1 MDQEI
6 RIKHMLD
13 SMRQITHGDAAP
25 FKEDLDAFIG
35 AYRYGI
41 KKHAAADISEIRT
54 VDDPDGIMAVLAEH
68 LRQRRGES
76 LDDLDVLCLAGSVL
90 VSLGFQG
97 LGNRLE
103 GVFCSH
109 VVSMFEQGKKR
120 LSTGRISKFSEEDME
135 KACEDV
141 RALMSRNKKISRSD
155 ACKRIADEDS
165 RFTGRTL
172 IRWLKKSD
180 EIKGQT

>member
-1 MDQEI
+1 
-6 RIKHMLD
+6 MLD

-35 AYRYGI
+35 AYRYGV
-41 KKHAAADISEIRT
+41 KKHDAADISEIRT
-54 VDDPDGIMAVLAEH
+54 VDDPDEIMAVLAEH

-103 GVFCSH
+103 GVLCSH

-120 LSTGRISKFSEEDME
+120 LSTGRKSKLSKEDKELACAAVRAKME
-135 KACEDV
+135 RNQSLSLKSACESVSQDWGV
-141 RALMSRNKKISRSD
+141 S
-155 ACKRIADEDS
+155 
-165 RFTGRTL
+165 GRTL
-172 IRWLKKSD
+172 EKLMKEKK
-180 EIKGQT
+180 EGN